1 MSAIMRDSHEI
12 YNTDVKEHIFWKQ
25 ISIFALRLAL
35 FNGSAMLS
43 SPLSPF
49 HPKKRQISPPESL
62 KQWTIFKISVI
73 NRRKGQCCPIQCTS
87 FLSKREGTVP
97 QWEFKLN
104 SVLAA
109 A

>member
-1 MSAIMRDSHEI
+1 MRVSHEI
-12 YNTDVKEHIFWKQ
+12 YNTDVKEHTFWKQ
-25 ISIFALRLAL
+25 ISVLALRLAP

-43 SPLSPF
+43 SHLFPF
-49 HPKKRQISPPESL
+49 YLKIEANLTSKSL
-62 KQWTIFKISVI
+62 KQWTVFKISVI
-73 NRRKGQCCPIQCTS
+73 NRGKGQHCPIQCTS

-104 SVLAA
+104 GALAA